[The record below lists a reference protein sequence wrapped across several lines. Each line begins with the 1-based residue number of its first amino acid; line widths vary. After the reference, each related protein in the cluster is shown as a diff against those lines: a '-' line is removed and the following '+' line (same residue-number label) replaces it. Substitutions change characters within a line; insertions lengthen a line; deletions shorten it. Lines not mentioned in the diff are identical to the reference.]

1 MVIQYDV
8 GQGIVLVQPAKEKA
22 YGPGFLYISSSAK
35 GIGRNNIWVIYLYSI
50 SWWVSIGLS
59 VLSQGET
66 QGKSIRMG
74 IITQRYRLLCAS
86 SVAHSLFVRSLMKRK
101 MIANGH
107 RTPDN
112 LLLETE
118 RNNVQQVF
126 ILTRNR
132 PLNGV
137 QTRVYFLLKQGV
149 LTHNQE
155 VFSLCLEWKA
165 KESTAFNW
173 TRTGTILTSWA
184 VNVNQTM
191 RIFYNLSSE
200 AWSCIN
206 IYSLEV

>member
-1 MVIQYDV
+1 MYLHLR
-8 GQGIVLVQPAKEKA
+8 GFKESSRIVL
-22 YGPGFLYISSSAK
+22 S
-35 GIGRNNIWVIYLYSI
+35 
-50 SWWVSIGLS
+50 LS
-59 VLSQGET
+59 L
-66 QGKSIRMG
+66 SIRMG

-149 LTHNQE
+149 LTG
-155 VFSLCLEWKA
+155 VWVYKYS
-165 KESTAFNW
+165 AFPNYW
-173 TRTGTILTSWA
+173 SGFA
-184 VNVNQTM
+184 VHWNG
-191 RIFYNLSSE
+191 
-200 AWSCIN
+200 N
-206 IYSLEV
+206 IEQ